1 MDATNLQVRDVMVE
15 DVQYVAPEDTLRD
28 AMEVMMEQ
36 GLTTL
41 PVVDPSQHCIGVI
54 AAVDLLAPTD
64 EMEEELRRVTNTSG
78 EEHGYL
84 AEVVPLRGL
93 ASHSVEDFMSSK
105 VVAVA
110 PETPLQKAAALM
122 LQHQVHHL
130 IVVDHEDHII
140 GILSTMDILE
150 VFAAPVTEMTGEKF
164 A

>member
-1 MDATNLQVRDVMVE
+1 MDARHLQVRDVMVE
-15 DVQYVAPEDTLRD
+15 EVQSVAPEDTLRD

-41 PVVDPSQHCIGVI
+41 PVVDPTQHCIGVI

-64 EMEEELRRVTNTSG
+64 EMEEELRRVTAASG

-93 ASHSVEDFMSSK
+93 AAHSVEDFMSAN
-105 VVAVA
+105 VITVA
-110 PETPLQKAAALM
+110 PETPLPIAAGLM

-150 VFAAPVTEMTGEKF
+150 TIAAPVEAARASETL
-164 A
+164 